1 MPFVRTHRARKSNIV
16 SLGVGLDK
24 DRWQDAYPC
33 RPPNPQLYYDALLR
47 LVNLV
52 LSYAILCPRAVLC
65 VLVRPCVSS
74 CSLVRSSVNKISVPQ
89 KTLEGEVQCRVGG
102 GVNPSPREEG
112 TPQPRWLVGFL
123 IIKTCVFSL

>member
-52 LSYAILCPRAVLC
+52 LSYAILSPRAVLC
-65 VLVRPCVSS
+65 VLMRPCVSS

-89 KTLEGEVQCRVGG
+89 KTLEGEVQCGG
-102 GVNPSPREEG
+102 RGRGKPLPEGRGEGDETSTPR
-112 TPQPRWLVGFL
+112 
-123 IIKTCVFSL
+123 